1 MITSK
6 FTTIRAPILA
16 LFAGCHCISVHLS
29 FHFRLLKEK
38 QDHEERSKSA
48 TPPILSPSPS
58 SVKSPPPVV
67 QQEPEQQQPPN
78 EVIGAGLPLLQRL
91 LLLKSKEEHA
101 QQQQQPPPTS
111 PTPTA
116 VSPPPSKSANQKTL
130 KPSKL
135 SLRELLKLQKDNNK
149 TEEQKPIEEKS
160 ESGEEEKPWSKLKKA
175 AIVRDSDPST
185 STTSVSDVKPK
196 LVLTRKTKHY
206 RSIDDLSPE
215 YGGLPFVKKL
225 KILNE
230 RQKLEEL
237 ETVMKT
243 RSFSLDIPDQQQLLE
258 ADTLTRSHSE
268 GSTMHQH
275 NRDLLSVQLCP
286 SPLHSSTESNE
297 TLERRNLKSIL
308 KKLSEDGTNLPAAM
322 PPKIDSTEFR
332 KLMRAPTIEGY
343 AARHSK
349 LVKSVTF
356 NRDTLQSPPNSA
368 NLTVGTT
375 PNLFQLGNGVG
386 IGEEEEEEK
395 RQELEKCGI
404 QLISAKNQVK
414 LHKGESGFCSIKH

>member
-1 MITSK
+1 M
-6 FTTIRAPILA
+6 
-16 LFAGCHCISVHLS
+16 
-29 FHFRLLKEK
+29 
-38 QDHEERSKSA
+38 
-48 TPPILSPSPS
+48 
-58 SVKSPPPVV
+58 
-67 QQEPEQQQPPN
+67 
-78 EVIGAGLPLLQRL
+78 
-91 LLLKSKEEHA
+91 
-101 QQQQQPPPTS
+101 
-111 PTPTA
+111 
-116 VSPPPSKSANQKTL
+116 
-130 KPSKL
+130 
-135 SLRELLKLQKDNNK
+135 
-149 TEEQKPIEEKS
+149 
-160 ESGEEEKPWSKLKKA
+160 
-175 AIVRDSDPST
+175 RDSDPST
-185 STTSVSDVKPK
+185 STVNSSVSDVKPK

-243 RSFSLDIPDQQQLLE
+243 RSFSLDIPDQQTLLE
-258 ADTLTRSHSE
+258 MDTLTRSHSE
-268 GSTMHQH
+268 GSTMHQA

-297 TLERRNLKSIL
+297 TIERRHLKSIL

-332 KLMRAPTIEGY
+332 RLMRAPTIEGY

-368 NLTVGTT
+368 NLTGTP

-386 IGEEEEEEK
+386 TEEEEK

-404 QLISAKNQVK
+404 QLITPKNQVK
-414 LHKGESGFCSIKH
+414 LHKGKHEEFTIKYT